1 MSDPIGQLVEFIEKN
16 RVELGLVVAAKKG
29 RLNLFTVAGRQASL
43 NTNRVLSMS
52 PGAMGSEAPRA
63 AQQEYLAEVQDSRDK
78 LAEQVDV
85 TELWELVYEETDP
98 LSLRDLAQLAFGR
111 PTSDDQISATL
122 RALFNERIHF
132 RLAGSQF
139 LAYSPEQIEAK
150 RLQAE
155 REQARQAQVAA
166 GVDFLK
172 NLPGEG
178 PLPEAPPE
186 LAKLLV
192 DYLVFQEESSQ
203 VKLAK
208 EVVAGA
214 EVGGAKKLF
223 RLLVSLGVLEPHHNL
238 ELIRQGISPEFA
250 PEAEAQAHA
259 LDPNPDHGGT
269 RTDLTDLYTFTI
281 DGNFTTDFDDALSF
295 EPDENGGGT
304 VGVHI
309 TDAGAI
315 MPSEGPLEEEARL
328 RATSLYLP
336 DDRLP
341 MLPPRLSED
350 QLSLRQ
356 GELRPGLSVLAR
368 LDAEGRLID
377 YRLERSLL
385 KVHKRLTYDEADG
398 MLESDP
404 RLAGLHAICHALRRR
419 RGEAGAY
426 FLPLPEVL
434 VGVDPATKEVW
445 VRRVD
450 RNGPSREM
458 VAETA
463 ILGNW
468 LFALFLADSGA
479 PALFRTQAKP
489 SEPIEE
495 RDPGD
500 VFHHF
505 KQRRLLN
512 RVEITT
518 KPGLHSSLGVHP
530 YTHATSP
537 IRRYLDL
544 VMQRQIGSILC
555 GGPPLYSA
563 KELED
568 VAMEVGPSV
577 RRAMR
582 VRQVRQRYWLLQWLR
597 QRQDQPQP
605 AVVMERQM
613 RRWQLLLT
621 DIMMLVN
628 IPIRAGQ
635 DLSPGQEVEVMVE
648 RVDPF
653 EDILRVKLV

>member
-1 MSDPIGQLVEFIEKN
+1 MSDHIGQLVEFIEKN
-16 RVELGLVVAAKKG
+16 RVELGLALTDKKG
-29 RLNLFTVAGRQASL
+29 RLNLLTTAGRQASL
-43 NTNRVLSMS
+43 NTNRALFMS
-52 PGAMGSEAPRA
+52 PGAMGPESSRA
-63 AQQEYLAEVQDSRDK
+63 AQQEYLEELQARREE
-78 LAEQVDV
+78 LAAQVDV
-85 TELWELVYEETDP
+85 GELWELVHEEAEP
-98 LSLRDLAQLAFGR
+98 LPLRDLAQLAFGR
-111 PTSDDQISATL
+111 PLNDDQISATL

-132 RLAGSQF
+132 RLAGNQF
-139 LAYSPEQIEAK
+139 LPFSPEQLEAK
-150 RLQAE
+150 RIQAE
-155 REQARQAQVAA
+155 REQARQTQVAA

-172 NLPGEG
+172 GLPSDG
-178 PLPEAPPE
+178 PMPEAPPE
-186 LAKLLV
+186 LAQMLV
-192 DYLVFQEESSQ
+192 EYLVFQEDASQ
-203 VKLAK
+203 AKLAK
-208 EVVAGA
+208 EVVSGA
-214 EVGGAKKLF
+214 EVGGPKKLY
-223 RLLVSLGVLEPHHNL
+223 RLLVDLGVLQPHHNL
-238 ELIRQGISPEFA
+238 ELIRQGISQEFSPEVA
-250 PEAEAQAHA
+250 AQADA
-259 LDPNPDHGGT
+259 LDPAQCMGQE
-269 RTDLTDLYTFTI
+269 RTDLTSLYTFTI

-295 EPDENGGGT
+295 EPDAGGGGT

-315 MPSEGPLEEEARL
+315 MPAQGPLEDEARL

-356 GELRPGLSVLAR
+356 DELRPALSVLAR
-368 LDAEGRLID
+368 LDSEGRLID

-404 RLAGLHAICHALRRR
+404 RLAGLHALCHALRRR

-463 ILGNW
+463 ILANW

-489 SEPIEE
+489 SEPIEDG
-495 RDPGD
+495 DPSD
-500 VFHHF
+500 IYHHF

-544 VMQRQIGSILC
+544 VMQRQLGSILC
-555 GGPPLYSA
+555 GGPPTYSA
-563 KELED
+563 KELEE
-568 VAMEVGPSV
+568 VAMEVGPAV

-628 IPIRAGQ
+628 IPIRSGQ
-635 DLSPGQEVEVMVE
+635 QMAPGQEVELMVE
-648 RVDPF
+648 RSDPF

>member
-29 RLNLFTVAGRQASL
+29 RLNLLTANGRQASL
-43 NTNRVLSMS
+43 NTNRVIFMS
-52 PGAMGSEAPRA
+52 PAAMGNDASRA
-63 AQQEYLAEVQDSRDK
+63 AQQEYLGQVQDSRDQ
-78 LAEQVDV
+78 LAEKVDV
-85 TELWELVYEETDP
+85 EELWELVYEEADP
-98 LSLRDLAQLAFGR
+98 LTLRDLAQLAFGR
-111 PTSDDQISATL
+111 PLSDDQISATL

-132 RLAGSQF
+132 RLAGNQF

-150 RLQAE
+150 RVQAE
-155 REQARQAQVAA
+155 REKARQAQVAA

-172 NLPGEG
+172 SLPDHG
-178 PLPEAPPE
+178 PMPEPPE
-186 LAKLLV
+186 ELAQLLV
-192 DYLVFQEESSQ
+192 EYLVFQEDCSQ

-223 RLLVSLGVLEPHHNL
+223 RLLVKLGVLKTHHNL
-238 ELIRQGISPEFA
+238 ELIRQGINQEFSS
-250 PEAEAQAHA
+250 EVEGQAQA
-259 LDPNPDHGGT
+259 LDANPEHGAP
-269 RTDLTDLYTFTI
+269 RTDLTNLYTFTI

-304 VGVHI
+304 LGVHI

-315 MPSEGPLEEEARL
+315 IPMEGPLEEEARV

-356 GELRPGLSVLAR
+356 GELRPALSVLAR
-368 LDAEGRLID
+368 LDSEGRLID
-377 YRLERSLL
+377 YRLERSMLR
-385 KVHKRLTYDEADG
+385 VHQRLTYDEADG

-404 RLAGLHAICHALRRR
+404 RLAGLHAMCHALRRR

-495 RDPGD
+495 GDPSD
-500 VFHHF
+500 IYRHF

-512 RVEITT
+512 RVEITA

-555 GGPPLYSA
+555 GGPPLYGE
-563 KELED
+563 KELEEL
-568 VAMEVGPSV
+568 AMEVGPAV
-577 RRAMR
+577 RKAMR

-628 IPIRAGQ
+628 IPIRSGQ
-635 DLSPGQEVEVMVE
+635 DLFPGQEVEVMVE

-653 EDILRVKLV
+653 DDILRVKLV

>member
-1 MSDPIGQLVEFIEKN
+1 MSDPIGQLVDFIEKN

-29 RLNLFTVAGRQASL
+29 RLNLLTAGGRQTTL
-43 NTNRVLSMS
+43 NTNRVLYMS
-52 PGAMGSEAPRA
+52 PAAMGSEATREAQAQYLGEVLCARDELA
-63 AQQEYLAEVQDSRDK
+63 AQVNVE
-78 LAEQVDV
+78 
-85 TELWELVYEETDP
+85 ELWELVYEETDP
-98 LSLRDLAQLAFGR
+98 LSLKDLAQLAFGR
-111 PTSDDQISATL
+111 PLSDDQVSATL

-139 LAYSPEQIEAK
+139 LPYSPEQIEAK

-155 REQARQAQVAA
+155 REQARQAQVAE
-166 GVDFLK
+166 GVDFLR
-172 NLPGEG
+172 NLPDEG
-178 PLPEAPPE
+178 PLPQPPE
-186 LAKLLV
+186 ELGRLLV
-192 DYLVFQEESSQ
+192 DYLVFQEECRQ
-203 VKLAK
+203 AKLAK
-208 EVVAGA
+208 EVLAGA

-238 ELIRQGISPEFA
+238 ELIRQGISGEFS
-250 PEAEAQAHA
+250 AEAQDQARE
-259 LDPNPDHGGT
+259 LDPNPSQGGA

-295 EPDENGGGT
+295 EPDDNGGGT
-304 VGVHI
+304 LGVHI

-315 MPSEGPLEEEARL
+315 MPLEGPLEDEART

-356 GELRPGLSVLAR
+356 GELRPALSVLAR

-398 MLESDP
+398 MLESDA

-495 RDPGD
+495 RDPSD
-500 VFHHF
+500 VYHHF

-512 RVEITT
+512 RVEITA

-563 KELED
+563 KELEEL
-568 VAMEVGPSV
+568 AMEVGPTV

-597 QRQDQPQP
+597 QRQDQPQT

-635 DLSPGQEVEVMVE
+635 ELSPGQEVQVMVE

-653 EDILRVKLV
+653 DDILRVKLV

>member
-43 NTNRVLSMS
+43 NTNRVLFMS

-63 AQQEYLAEVQDSRDK
+63 AQQEYLTEVQTSRDK

-85 TELWELVYEETDP
+85 TELWELVYEEADP

-111 PTSDDQISATL
+111 PLSDDQISATL
-122 RALFNERIHF
+122 RALFNERVHF

-139 LAYSPEQIEAK
+139 LTYSPEQLEAK

-172 NLPGEG
+172 GLPSEG
-178 PLPEAPPE
+178 PMPEAPPE
-186 LAKLLV
+186 LAGLLV
-192 DYLVFQEESSQ
+192 DYLVFQEEASQ

-238 ELIRQGISPEFA
+238 ELIRQGISQDFA
-250 PEAEAQAHA
+250 PEAEAQAQV
-259 LDPNPDHGGT
+259 LDPNPEHGGA
-269 RTDLTDLYTFTI
+269 RIDLTELYTFTI

-304 VGVHI
+304 LGVHI

-315 MPSEGPLEEEARL
+315 MPPEGPLEEEARL

-356 GELRPGLSVLAR
+356 GELRPALSVLAR

-398 MLESDP
+398 MLEGDP
-404 RLAGLHAICHALRRR
+404 RLAALHAICHALRRR

-495 RDPGD
+495 GDPSD
-500 VFHHF
+500 IYHHF

-530 YTHATSP
+530 YTQATSP

-544 VMQRQIGSILC
+544 VMQRQIGSVLC

-563 KELED
+563 KELEE

-635 DLSPGQEVEVMVE
+635 DLSPGKEVELMVE

-653 EDILRVKLV
+653 EDILRVKLT

>member
-29 RLNLFTVAGRQASL
+29 RLNLLTVTGRQESL
-43 NTNRVLSMS
+43 STNRALFMS
-52 PGAMGSEAPRA
+52 PGAMGPEASRA
-63 AQQEYLAEVQDSRDK
+63 AQQEYLDQVQARRDQ
-78 LAEQVDV
+78 LAAQVNV
-85 TELWELVYEETDP
+85 TELWELVHEEADP

-111 PTSDDQISATL
+111 PLSDDQISATL
-122 RALFNERIHF
+122 RGLFNERIHF

-139 LAYSPEQIEAK
+139 LPYSPEQLEAK
-150 RLQAE
+150 RIQAE
-155 REQARQAQVAA
+155 REQARQARVTA
-166 GVDFLK
+166 GVEFLRG
-172 NLPGEG
+172 LPSQG
-178 PLPEAPPE
+178 PLPSPPAELAQLLIEYLVLQEEAPQ
-186 LAKLLV
+186 A
-192 DYLVFQEESSQ
+192 
-203 VKLAK
+203 KLAK
-208 EVVAGA
+208 EVVSEA

-223 RLLVSLGVLEPHHNL
+223 HLLVDLGALQPHHNL
-238 ELIRQGISPEFA
+238 ELIRQGISQEFA
-250 PEAEAQAHA
+250 GEVLEHAASLSSSQA
-259 LDPNPDHGGT
+259 LEQG
-269 RTDLTDLYTFTI
+269 RTDLTGLYTFTI

-295 EPDENGGGT
+295 EPDGQGGGT

-315 MPSEGPLEEEARL
+315 MPLEGPLEDEARL
-328 RATSLYLP
+328 RGTSLYLP

-356 GELRPGLSVLAR
+356 GELRPALSVLAR
-368 LDAEGRLID
+368 LDGEGRLID
-377 YRLERSLL
+377 YRLERSILQ
-385 KVHKRLTYDEADG
+385 VAKRLTYDEADG

-404 RLAGLHAICHALRRR
+404 RLAGLHAMCHALRQR

-434 VGVDPATKEVW
+434 VGVDPNSKEVW

-468 LFALFLADSGA
+468 LFALHLADSGA
-479 PALFRTQAKP
+479 PGLFRTQAQP

-495 RDPGD
+495 GDPGD
-500 VFHHF
+500 LYLHF
-505 KQRRLLN
+505 RQRRLLN

-544 VMQRQIGSILC
+544 VMQRQLGSILC
-555 GGPPLYSA
+555 GGPPLYDA
-563 KELED
+563 KQLEEL
-568 VAMEVGPSV
+568 VMEVEPTV

-597 QRQDQPQP
+597 QRQDQLQP

-635 DLSPGQEVEVMVE
+635 NLSPGQQVELMVE